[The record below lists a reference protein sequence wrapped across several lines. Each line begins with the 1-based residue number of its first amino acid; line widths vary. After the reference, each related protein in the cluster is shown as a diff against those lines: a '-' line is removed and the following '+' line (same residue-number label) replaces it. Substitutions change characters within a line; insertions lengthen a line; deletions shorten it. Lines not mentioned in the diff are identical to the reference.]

1 MGNVL
6 VAHQPAYLPW
16 PGYFSR
22 LADADELVLL
32 DHVQFTE
39 RGWQN
44 RNYIRGTAGPVR
56 LTVPVRRHFG
66 QSIIDTRIADGA
78 WAGRHWRSLA
88 QTYGRA
94 PHWAEHRDA
103 LEALYLTPWTHLAPL
118 NEELLRLMLDA
129 FGLPL
134 PMVRTS
140 DLPPA
145 GRQTDMLI
153 DLCRERGATRL
164 RVGTGALAYLNHGQL
179 AQHAITVEVATYS
192 HRPYGSAPG
201 WSPGLSALDLLL
213 HEGRNALSVL
223 RAGART
229 ETKVCAS

>member
-1 MGNVL
+1 MDGHVL

-22 LADADELVLL
+22 LIGAGELVLL
-32 DHVQFTE
+32 DHVQFAE

-44 RNYIRGTAGPVR
+44 RNHIRGNAGPVR

-66 QSIIDTRIADGA
+66 QSIADTRIADGS

-88 QTYGRA
+88 QAYARA
-94 PHWAEHRDA
+94 PYWPDLRETLDA
-103 LEALYLTPWTHLAPL
+103 VYRTPWTHLAGL
-118 NEELLRLMLDA
+118 NEALLRVMLDA

-140 DLPPA
+140 ELAPA

-153 DLCRERGATRL
+153 DLCRKRSATRL
-164 RVGTGALAYLNHGQL
+164 RVGTGAPAYLDFGRL
-179 AQHAITVEVATYS
+179 AEHAITVEVATYS
-192 HRPYGSAPG
+192 HPEYGTAPG
-201 WSPGLSALDLLL
+201 WRPGLSALDLLL
-213 HEGRNALSVL
+213 HEGPNALSIL

-229 ETKVCAS
+229 ETKVFA